1 MNILSLINESFI
13 SGVMITV
20 IGGIILAAIIY
31 AIKEIKRRFFIEKRK
46 LTNEIIESLFPEKNY
61 LKAEQLLGLPDKTYH
76 DYSIFKDEDF
86 DDRIS
91 YTTDLYIMD
100 NALFKVTTSDKI
112 SIYSIT
118 VFSYDDSIVIP
129 DIFYPYDSFSNKV
142 TEAKICSE
150 ITDHIS
156 ASTTIH
162 TIRERSFAIQ
172 NRTGPPF
179 YKRVTFFCD
188 DLLENENTPNVLIGQ
203 QIYGFCLSSSEA
215 AFYIY
220 SNEHL

>member
-129 DIFYPYDSFSNKV
+129 DIFYQLKSMRRRDTPSTRGKPLTFRSNLP
-142 TEAKICSE
+142 
-150 ITDHIS
+150 
-156 ASTTIH
+156 
-162 TIRERSFAIQ
+162 Q
-172 NRTGPPF
+172 
-179 YKRVTFFCD
+179 
-188 DLLENENTPNVLIGQ
+188 
-203 QIYGFCLSSSEA
+203 LSG
-215 AFYIY
+215 
-220 SNEHL
+220 NKQL